1 MLHFQRKA
9 TSMIGKQPNSDEA
22 PALST
27 PIEVPEVTELSGA
40 EFDVVAYAHFLLTH
54 LLRHDTALLHGQ
66 FQDGTGI
73 WLLRQRTNGKDGSD
87 VAIARLGSKGDF
99 RMVLA
104 RFGFFYMSVQLYGGF
119 AHRVLIHRG
128 CQHVC
133 NIYMSNDNW
142 TGYWI
147 RVYARALIEP

>member
-1 MLHFQRKA
+1 
-9 TSMIGKQPNSDEA
+9 MIAKQPNSDEA

-27 PIEVPEVTELSGA
+27 PIEVPEVAELSGA
-40 EFDVVAYAHFLLTH
+40 EFDVVTYAHFLLTR

-66 FQDGTGI
+66 FRDGTGI
-73 WLLRQRTNGKDGSD
+73 WLLRQRPNGTEGSD
-87 VAIARLGSKGDF
+87 EAIARIDSKGDF

-104 RFGFFYMSVQLYGGF
+104 RFGFFYMAVQLYGGF
-119 AHRVLIHRG
+119 ARRVLIHRG
-128 CQHVC
+128 RQYGC

-147 RVYARALIEP
+147 RVYARVLAEP